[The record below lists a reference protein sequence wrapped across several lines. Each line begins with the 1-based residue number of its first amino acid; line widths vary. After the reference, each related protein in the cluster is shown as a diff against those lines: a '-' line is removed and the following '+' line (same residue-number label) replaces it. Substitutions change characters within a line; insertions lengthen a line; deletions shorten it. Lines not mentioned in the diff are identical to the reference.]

1 MYEGSIKQ
9 KNMKNEKLEFL
20 SDEVRKGNPIGL
32 REAIEVVEY
41 QSGLRKLREERSEK
55 RFRMV
60 KGLAAHIVTIVGT
73 LAVVFGEVDDSPGL
87 GGIGILLIIG
97 SMYLNSKLLYDIK

>member
-1 MYEGSIKQ
+1 MRDG
-9 KNMKNEKLEFL
+9 KLEFL

-32 REAIEVVEY
+32 KEAMEVVEY
-41 QSGLRKLREERSEK
+41 QQKLRLLREERSEK

-60 KGLAAHIVTIVGT
+60 KGLAASVVTIVGT

-97 SMYLNSKLLYDIK
+97 SMYLNSKLLYEK

>member
-1 MYEGSIKQ
+1 
-9 KNMKNEKLEFL
+9 MKDERLEFL

-32 REAIEVVEY
+32 KEAMEVVEY
-41 QSGLRKLREERSEK
+41 QAQLKKIRQERSEN

-60 KGLAAHIVTIVGT
+60 KGLATNVVSVVGGIA
-73 LAVVFGEVDDSPGL
+73 LVLGEIDDAPGL
-87 GGIGILLIIG
+87 GGIGLILIVA